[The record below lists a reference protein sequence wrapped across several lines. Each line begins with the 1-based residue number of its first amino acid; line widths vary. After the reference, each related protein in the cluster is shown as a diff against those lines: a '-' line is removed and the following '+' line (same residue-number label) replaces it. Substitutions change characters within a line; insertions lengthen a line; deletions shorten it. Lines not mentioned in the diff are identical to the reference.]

1 MFEVIVALDV
11 CQHAMPTF
19 RTPHTLIEYHNT
31 KETEV
36 AERLRDATIAVTS
49 AVPITA
55 ETIAQ
60 CPHLKLICVSIVG
73 VDHIDV
79 QACRARSI
87 RVCNTP
93 AATTEAVAEHAIA
106 LYFAAKR
113 NIVRAHN
120 WVMSGK
126 EWEHDSTGMS
136 AYDRLP
142 SPISQDTLGLIGYGK
157 IGKLTESTKKEVP
170 ILSEGLWLKFT

>member
-1 MFEVIVALDV
+1 MPEVIVALDV
-11 CQHAMPTF
+11 CQHAMPAF

-31 KETEV
+31 KGTEV
-36 AERLRDATIAVTS
+36 AERLRHATIAVTS
-49 AVPITA
+49 AVPITT

-60 CPHLKLICVSIVG
+60 CPHLKLVCVSIVG

-79 QACRARSI
+79 EACRARGI

-120 WVMSGK
+120 WVISGK
-126 EWEHDSTGMS
+126 EWELESTGMT

-142 SPISQDTLGLIGYGK
+142 IPISQDTLGLIGYGK
-157 IGKLTESTKKEVP
+157 IGK
-170 ILSEGLWLKFT
+170 F

>member
-1 MFEVIVALDV
+1 MPEVIVALDV
-11 CQHAMPTF
+11 CQHAMPNF
-19 RTPHTLIEYHNT
+19 HIPHTLIEYHNT
-31 KETEV
+31 KAIEV
-36 AERLRDATIAVTS
+36 AERLRDATIAITS

-60 CPHLKLICVSIVG
+60 CPNLKLVCVSIVG
-73 VDHIDV
+73 VNHIDL

-113 NIVRAHN
+113 NIVRGHN
-120 WVMSGK
+120 WVISGQ
-126 EWEHDSTGMS
+126 EWELDSTGMS
-136 AYDRLP
+136 AYERLP
-142 SPISQDTLGLIGYGK
+142 TPCSQDTLGIIGYGK
-157 IGKLTESTKKEVP
+157 IGR
-170 ILSEGLWLKFT
+170 F